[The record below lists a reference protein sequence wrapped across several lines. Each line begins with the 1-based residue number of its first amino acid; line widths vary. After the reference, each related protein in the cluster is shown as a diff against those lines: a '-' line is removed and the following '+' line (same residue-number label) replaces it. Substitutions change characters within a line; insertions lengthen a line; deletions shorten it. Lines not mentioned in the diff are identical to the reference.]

1 MISYL
6 GSHSRGR
13 AAKHRQKP
21 VTFYIKLHPER
32 TRYVSKNKTSASYH
46 LTSKVVVNINI
57 YTLVSFIQWGES
69 GEYRGKGEG

>member
-13 AAKHRQKP
+13 AAKRREKA
-21 VTFYIKLHPER
+21 VTFYMKLHPEM

-57 YTLVSFIQWGES
+57 YTLAYFT
-69 GEYRGKGEG
+69 